1 MAKTYKAVEAASPAN
16 LRIVERPIPQ
26 PGEGQVLIRVE
37 ACGICHTD
45 ALTVEGQFPGLSFPR
60 VPGHE
65 VAGRIE
71 AIGSRVSQWVSDSEW
86 ASAFSVVTTDTV
98 SFAAEEIL
106 SIVGISP
113 SPESAW
119 TVDTRK

>member
-1 MAKTYKAVEAASPAN
+1 MAKTYKAVEVSAPGN

-45 ALTVEGQFPGLSFPR
+45 ALTVEGQFPGLSLPR

-65 VAGRIE
+65 VAGASKRS
-71 AIGSRVSQWVSDSEW
+71 ARVSLNGASDSAS
-86 ASAFSVVTTDTV
+86 ASAFSVATTGTV
-98 SFAAEEIL
+98 SPAAEEIL
-106 SIVGISP
+106 SIVRISP
-113 SPESAW
+113 SQESAL
-119 TVDTRK
+119 TAATRK